1 MEVQTIDAT
10 VLKSWL
16 ENNEVV
22 LIDVR
27 EPEEYQE
34 ANIKESVLIPL
45 GTLNPKELP
54 SSENKKLVIHCRS
67 GMRSHTACERI
78 LEVYP
83 ELEIYNA
90 SGGILAWI
98 EHGFAVQQGT

>member
-1 MEVQTIDAT
+1 MEVQTVDVT
-10 VLKSWL
+10 TLKHWMD
-16 ENNEVV
+16 NDEVV
-22 LIDVR
+22 LVDVR
-27 EPEEYQE
+27 ELEEYQE
-34 ANIKESVLIPL
+34 ANIDGSVLVPL
-45 GTLNPKELP
+45 GTLNPEKLP
-54 SSENKKLVIHCRS
+54 RAENKKLVIHCRS

-83 ELEIYNA
+83 ELEVYNA